1 MASTVNFAKERE
13 PLDPRLRDLYRA
25 ATPTQKLAVVARLNA
40 TLIGL
45 KEAELNARCPTQPPA
60 ERRTA
65 LRGWWFTARD

>member
-1 MASTVNFAKERE
+1 MANFSRAHE

-45 KEAELNARCPTQPPA
+45 KEAELNARFPSQPPA

-65 LRGWWFTARD
+65 LRGWWFAARD